1 MSARELRDQ
10 TSDRLETVILDVTK
24 TESISAATQW
34 VKERVGDRGKAQIPV
49 CISLFLLSVQG
60 RPLFRETGK
69 TLLGTLKVSKEGPS
83 GQQLEAET
91 SFQRLI
97 MSRL

>member
-1 MSARELRDQ
+1 MPLP
-10 TSDRLETVILDVTK
+10 T
-24 TESISAATQW
+24 
-34 VKERVGDRGKAQIPV
+34 AQPFI
-49 CISLFLLSVQG
+49 
-60 RPLFRETGK
+60 
-69 TLLGTLKVSKEGPS
+69 TLLGTLKVSREGPS